1 MDGPHEDINVVIRT
15 LEGTHQRDEVVTR
28 VKSYID
34 ANTCDAITFSDYSD
48 TVCGDSAVSYYK
60 EFIYNNKR
68 VIVSNN
74 VRP

>member
-1 MDGPHEDINVVIRT
+1 
-15 LEGTHQRDEVVTR
+15 

-34 ANTCDAITFSDYSD
+34 ANTCNAITYSTYSD

-74 VRP
+74 VSI